1 MPTIPIQ
8 GPYRLFFYSG
18 ESGEPPHI
26 HVEREHMKAKFW
38 LSPVRLQS
46 SGSFSRGEINRLQ
59 RLVEENREY
68 LLRSWNEFYSD

>member
-1 MPTIPIQ
+1 MPTVPVQ
-8 GPYRLFFYSG
+8 GPYRFFFYSG
-18 ESGEPPHI
+18 DSGEPPHI

-46 SGSFSRGEINRLQ
+46 SGGFGRSEISHIQ

-68 LLRSWNEFYSD
+68 LLRSWNEFFSD